1 MLQHSADHASQIF
14 SLGVRQVDGMIDR
27 VPSSGQELNPSARI
41 YGRGED
47 DLLKE
52 IPVHVVGAG
61 EGEEKALP
69 FQETE
74 RLKIEIFI
82 SSRSAREV
90 SFLFRKRR
98 RIENDDVIIG
108 FKAPHHFKSISPDQM
123 GGDPF

>member
-1 MLQHSADHASQIF
+1 V
-14 SLGVRQVDGMIDR
+14 GKVDGMIDW
-27 VPSSGQELNPSARI
+27 VSSSGQELNPSARI

-82 SSRSAREV
+82 SSRSAREMT
-90 SFLFRKRR
+90 FLFCKRR
-98 RIENDDVIIG
+98 RIENDDIIIG
-108 FKAPHHFKSISPDQM
+108 FKGPSPLIRW
-123 GGDPF
+123 GEIPF